1 MKLTTTTPIIK
12 QTTTKTIDA
21 NEDQFPR
28 CGFVKNEIDN
38 NNNSDEPLT
47 EIDTKNTIIEN
58 NEIYKQMKELETNNF
73 LNVRS

>member
-1 MKLTTTTPIIK
+1 M
-12 QTTTKTIDA
+12 
-21 NEDQFPR
+21 
-28 CGFVKNEIDN
+28 KNEIDN

-73 LNVRS
+73 LDVRS